1 MMVVIAKDIILII
14 SLCAVV
20 VVFDYEDY
28 VEITLSLNKTKL
40 VIMIMDCGEEAREC

>member
-1 MMVVIAKDIILII
+1 MVVIAKDIILII

-20 VVFDYEDY
+20 VVFDY